1 MPREIKRVLF
11 IKMTPGLKV
20 VINYKKHL
28 ENVIDSILHKNGL
41 SFLLVFSPS
50 NIFYV
55 TGSDAPSALVI
66 SQNGEVSALVTRL
79 EYVRAVSEMR
89 LGEAYAFTKQ
99 DEVSEYE
106 KIIKGDLYEAIAQ
119 IVGSGEKIGIVGGS
133 LELKDQLKGKLNRE
147 LADYTKEFYLLRRS
161 KDDEEVRL
169 MEQASRIAEQA
180 LRRAID
186 LIEPGVTESEL
197 AGEIL
202 KVIVSSGAEPSFP
215 PIVAF
220 GEHSAHPHAK
230 PSLKKL
236 MRGDLVKIDLGAK
249 YQGYCSDMTRTFVY
263 GNPSEKQKKIY
274 RAVLRAQE
282 ASIDAVK
289 DGVKAKDIHMIAY
302 NVLKEEGL
310 SAYFNH
316 GLGHGVGIDIHE
328 EPYLNSQSET
338 ELIVGDVV
346 TIEPGV
352 YLAGYGGVRIEDM
365 LLVQRGTSR
374 TLTFFTKDIA
384 I

>member
-1 MPREIKRVLF
+1 
-11 IKMTPGLKV
+11 MTPGLKV

-106 KIIKGDLYEAIAQ
+106 KIIRGDLYEAIAQ
-119 IVGSGEKIGIVGGS
+119 IVGSSEKIGIVGGS

-180 LRRAID
+180 LRKAID

-289 DGVKAKDIHMIAY
+289 EGAKAKDIHMIAY

-384 I
+384 L